1 MPLKTQLEDDLHDS
15 MRAKNDQVK
24 DTLRMVLSAIKFQE
38 IESQKELEDREI
50 LTILQKEVKIRKE
63 TLKELTSSDRDDL
76 IQKANIELSILE
88 KYLPSQLSDDEI
100 TLMAKEII
108 FETSSSNVSDMG
120 KVMKILLPKIAGS
133 ATPERISTI
142 VRNLLSL

>member
-133 ATPERISTI
+133 ATPERISAI
-142 VRNLLSL
+142 VRNLLS